1 MREKELARMSWKIK
15 PEDLME
21 SHREARGQFGSRYSL
36 GKFSVNA
43 VIEMNESG
51 FKNTFQKLSF
61 RVKRAAL
68 TVWPRTKKAKFLST
82 LSFTKAIWWP
92 TRKSVNLTSISI
104 VIY

>member
-43 VIEMNESG
+43 VN
-51 FKNTFQKLSF
+51 
-61 RVKRAAL
+61 
-68 TVWPRTKKAKFLST
+68 
-82 LSFTKAIWWP
+82 
-92 TRKSVNLTSISI
+92 
-104 VIY
+104 